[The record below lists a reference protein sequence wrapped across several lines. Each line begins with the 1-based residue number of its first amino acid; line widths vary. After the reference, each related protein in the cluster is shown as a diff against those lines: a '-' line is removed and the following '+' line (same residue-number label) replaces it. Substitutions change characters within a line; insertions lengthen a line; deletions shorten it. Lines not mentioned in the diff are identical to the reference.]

1 MGPLLVLLHVAAAF
15 QLVAGAVGRN
25 LTLARARTSDDLGA
39 VGELVAL
46 ARRFERVLVIPGSF
60 AVLALGLLAAWVKG
74 VPLVGSGSWWLLV
87 SLLLYVALF
96 ALVPLVFLPRGRVFD
111 HALEDARQ
119 QGAVTPTLASAFRDP
134 VVAGARTLEL
144 VIFAAILT
152 LMVTK
157 PF

>member
-1 MGPLLVLLHVAAAF
+1 VGPLLVLLHVAATF

-25 LTLARARTSDDLGA
+25 LTLARARSSDDVGL
-39 VGELVAL
+39 VGELVEL
-46 ARRFERVLVIPGSF
+46 AGRFERLLVIPGSF

-74 VPLVGSGSWWLLV
+74 VPLAGSGSWWLLV

-111 HALEDARQ
+111 RALAEAGHR
-119 QGAVTPTLASAFRDP
+119 GTVTPALAGALRDP

>member
-1 MGPLLVLLHVAAAF
+1 VGPLLVLLHVAAAF
-15 QLVAGAVGRN
+15 ALVAGAVGRN
-25 LTLARARTSDDLGA
+25 LTLARARASDDVGL
-39 VGELVAL
+39 VGELVGL
-46 ARRFERVLVIPGSF
+46 AGRFERLVRPASLAVLV
-60 AVLALGLLAAWVKG
+60 LGLLAAWARG
-74 VPLVGSGSWWLLV
+74 VPLAGSGSWWLLV
-87 SLLLYVALF
+87 SLVLYVALF

-111 HALEDARQ
+111 GALAEARQ
-119 QGAVTPTLASAFRDP
+119 QGTVTPTLAGALRDP